1 MTLSTALRR
10 ETPLFVFDGVC
21 VLCSEGASFIMRH
34 DPGGQVQFASAQSDL
49 GRAIYEKMGLPI
61 DSSYLLVDSAGT
73 HAKTDGY
80 FQLARILGGWFRLGL
95 VFRIVPRPVRDWFYD
110 RVAKNRYRW
119 FGQAGYCELL
129 EPDQRAR
136 LVESDESFSE
146 PLLTPER

>member
-95 VFRIVPRPVRDWFYD
+95 VFRIVPRPVRTGSTIVWRRTVTVGSARQDIANCSNRISVRGWWKVT
-110 RVAKNRYRW
+110 RVSRSR
-119 FGQAGYCELL
+119 C
-129 EPDQRAR
+129 
-136 LVESDESFSE
+136 
-146 PLLTPER
+146 